1 MAKELQQSL
10 LNKLVTVL
18 KKKDGFGQSETFYVN
33 ATGIERSQIG
43 RYLYQA
49 ELLADPSVKIPAT
62 TKAIVAARN
71 QGVRWP
77 RIAVRAG
84 ISESAAK
91 ELFEASGTAAAD
103 SYTGRGRKTFE
114 SSGAT
119 SGRRGAGSKKTGVK
133 VTAAASG
140 RRRGAGAKNKSQAA
154 PASRR
159 GRGTR
164 SSARAGAD
172 PK

>member
-62 TKAIVAARN
+62 T
-71 QGVRWP
+71 
-77 RIAVRAG
+77 
-84 ISESAAK
+84 K